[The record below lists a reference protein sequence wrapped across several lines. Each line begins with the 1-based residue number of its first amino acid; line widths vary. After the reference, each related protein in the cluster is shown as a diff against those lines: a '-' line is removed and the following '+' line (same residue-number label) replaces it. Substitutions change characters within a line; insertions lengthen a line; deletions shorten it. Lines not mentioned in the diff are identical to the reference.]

1 MSSYY
6 YSRVFK
12 KMTGVNFITYVT
24 DRKIEIAQDMLV
36 ETDMPVIN
44 IAYELSYNE
53 PNYFSKAFK
62 KKVGV
67 TPTEYREGRLPEGLK
82 QDAG

>member
-62 KKVGV
+62 RKVGMS
-67 TPTEYREGRLPEGLK
+67 PTEYREIHCGE
-82 QDAG
+82 